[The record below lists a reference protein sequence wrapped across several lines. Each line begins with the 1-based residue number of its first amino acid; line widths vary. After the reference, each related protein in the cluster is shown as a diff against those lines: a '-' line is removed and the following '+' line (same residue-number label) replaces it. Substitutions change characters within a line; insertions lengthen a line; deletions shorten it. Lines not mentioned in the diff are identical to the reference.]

1 MNAIRAFQ
9 IFVWNQSSPACDM
22 TDEEWEILSNLA
34 LDLDYYVADPLRR
47 RLDPTFYGDERLE
60 EEIRSALARFSED
73 SVG

>member
-1 MNAIRAFQ
+1 
-9 IFVWNQSSPACDM
+9 M